1 MPLTTLVDPGPD
13 ADTWAGDGYL
23 RYRHHGGVNVVMV
36 DGHATNIQKGT
47 MTIANLVPDR

>member
-1 MPLTTLVDPGPD
+1 
-13 ADTWAGDGYL
+13 
-23 RYRHHGGVNVVMV
+23 VMV